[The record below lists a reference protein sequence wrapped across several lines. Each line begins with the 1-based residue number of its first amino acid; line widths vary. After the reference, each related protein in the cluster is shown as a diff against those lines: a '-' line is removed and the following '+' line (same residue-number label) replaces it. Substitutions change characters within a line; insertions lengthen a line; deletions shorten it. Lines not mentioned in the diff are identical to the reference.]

1 MTGSELL
8 AQLRA
13 EGLPSDA
20 AEGAGASSW
29 SNGPGDRYTPHEHGY
44 DKVLVAT
51 SGAITFELPDQGRS
65 VTLKPGGRLEL
76 RAGTRHAALVG
87 PSGVACLE
95 LHLAS
100 GSLDAL
106 GRARAT
112 SSTAAPPYAA
122 SSETDRPPEA

>member
-8 AQLRA
+8 AQLRE
-13 EGLPSDA
+13 EGLPPGA

-29 SNGPGDRYTPHEHGY
+29 SNGPGDRYAPHEHGY
-44 DKVLVAT
+44 DKVLMAT
-51 SGAITFELPDQGRS
+51 SGSITFDLPDQGRS
-65 VTLKPGGRLEL
+65 VTLETGGRLEL

-106 GRARAT
+106 DRARAVLAA
-112 SSTAAPPYAA
+112 AAPATA
-122 SSETDRPPEA
+122 GSSETDRPPGA